1 VLFTHSDRYYGSD
14 VAMALVAVF
23 VIKSR
28 REGAR
33 KGDYEPAHLSADTPA
48 IDYTLIDY
56 AG

>member
-1 VLFTHSDRYYGSD
+1 MHSDRYYGSD